1 MQKFINLSEIEKYM
15 DPCRPTL
22 KIIGKETFNEKEIE
36 SIVKKTNALAN
47 TIRIKIIKLLL
58 INSEL
63 CVCEIEK
70 ALQLKQSKV
79 SYHLALLVNGGFIS
93 RRQSGPWS
101 YYTLNHNATA
111 ILQLF
116 DIT

>member
-1 MQKFINLSEIEKYM
+1 M
-15 DPCRPTL
+15 DTCRPTL
-22 KIIGKETFNEKEIE
+22 QILGKESFDEKEIT

-47 TIRIKIIKLLL
+47 KIRIKIIKLLL
-58 INSEL
+58 KNPEL

-70 ALQLKQSKV
+70 ALDLKQSKV
-79 SYHLALLVNGGFIS
+79 SYHLALLVNGGFIN

-101 YYTLNHNATA
+101 YYTLNHNASA

-116 DIT
+116 DIA

>member
-1 MQKFINLSEIEKYM
+1 MKKLINPSETTKYM

-22 KIIGKETFNEKEIE
+22 KILGKKSFDEKEIA

-47 TIRIKIIKLLL
+47 KIRIKIIKLLL
-58 INSEL
+58 KNPEL
-63 CVCEIEK
+63 CVCEIEQ
-70 ALQLKQSKV
+70 ALELKQSKV
-79 SYHLALLVNGGFIS
+79 SYHLALLVNGGFIN